1 MIENKQSFRVP
12 RSRAIETH
20 QKMREEI
27 LQALEPV
34 LFGSTGASYEIRTK
48 FERAFAKEV
57 QQTFAVGVHSGTMG
71 LFLALRACEVEAGD
85 EVITTAN
92 SDISTTGAISQCGAI
107 PVLCDVLETDYT
119 IDTDQVENLITSK
132 TRAILP
138 VDLHGHPAD
147 VKKLRSLADKY
158 GLKIVEDAALASGAM
173 DYGKPVG
180 VFADVAVF
188 SFAPI
193 KPLGSIANG
202 AIVVTSDEEIHQH
215 LRLLVGYGHDSDF
228 SNRAY
233 GHQNYIEE
241 GYNVPLDGM
250 ESAILMVKLPHL
262 KEWTSR
268 RRAIVQAYH
277 EGLAD
282 TTITLPSFRPESLPT
297 FRSYAI
303 RVDNQQATHRHLR
316 NAGIEAVLHYT
327 PPIHHYT
334 IYSDGLRNSENLSTT
349 EHLAKQV
356 VNLPVTPE
364 LTKEDTDYV
373 LDILRDLLK

>member
-1 MIENKQSFRVP
+1 MIQDKQLFRVP

-34 LFGSTGASYEIRTK
+34 IFGSTGASYEIRAK

-57 QQTFAVGVHSGTMG
+57 QQTFAIGVHSGTMG
-71 LFLALRACEVEAGD
+71 LFLALRACGVKAGD

-119 IDTDQVENLITSK
+119 IDTDQVENLISSK

-173 DYGKPVG
+173 DYDKPVG
-180 VFADVAVF
+180 AFADVAVF

-193 KPLGSIANG
+193 KPLGSVANG
-202 AIVVTSDEEIHQH
+202 AIIVTSDEELHQS
-215 LRLLVGYGHDSDF
+215 LRLLVGYGHDPNF
-228 SNRAY
+228 ANRAI
-233 GHQNYIEE
+233 GQQNYIQE

-250 ESAILMVKLPHL
+250 ESAVLMVKLPYL
-262 KEWTSR
+262 KEWTKR
-268 RRAIVQAYH
+268 RRAIVRAYR

-282 TTITLPSFRPESLPT
+282 TAVTLPSFRSESLPT

-303 RVDNQQATHRHLR
+303 CVDKQQATHQHLR
-316 NAGIEAVLHYT
+316 NAGVEAVLHYS

-334 IYSDGLRNSENLSTT
+334 IYSDGLRNSENLPTT
-349 EHLAKQV
+349 ELLAKRV

-373 LDILRDLLK
+373 LVILRGLLK